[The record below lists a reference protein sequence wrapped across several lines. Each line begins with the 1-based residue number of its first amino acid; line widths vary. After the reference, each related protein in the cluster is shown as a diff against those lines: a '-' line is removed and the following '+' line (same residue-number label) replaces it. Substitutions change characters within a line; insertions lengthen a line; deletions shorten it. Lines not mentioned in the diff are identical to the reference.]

1 MKHSIQKIT
10 LAAVCALALSVPA
23 SAETGYSDVPEG
35 AWYADAAVYC
45 RDRGLMSGTAENRFS
60 PDQPMTRAMLAAVLY
75 RLDGSPAQ
83 TGASPFPDVETGSWC
98 GPAVTWASRK
108 GILNGYASGLFGPND
123 PITREQL
130 AAAFW
135 RFAGSPAAQAPDF
148 ADESAVSAYASAA
161 VDWARSI
168 GLMSGRADGRFAP

>member
-60 PDQPMTRAMLAAVLY
+60 PDQPMTRAMLM
-75 RLDGSPAQ
+75 RN
-83 TGASPFPDVETGSWC
+83 
-98 GPAVTWASRK
+98 
-108 GILNGYASGLFGPND
+108 IL
-123 PITREQL
+123 T
-130 AAAFW
+130 
-135 RFAGSPAAQAPDF
+135 AAQNHQA
-148 ADESAVSAYASAA
+148 
-161 VDWARSI
+161 
-168 GLMSGRADGRFAP
+168 